1 MSYPRIPN
9 NERDPVRFFRRA
21 AEAINWLIGKVEDPY
36 IGQVRY
42 EAGVL
47 EHYDGSAW
55 QPVP

>member
-36 IGQVRY
+36 AGQVRY

-47 EHYDGSAW
+47 EFYDGSAW
-55 QPVP
+55 QSVP